1 MKTATAFKN
10 GDRVIYK
17 PVNTTLPPS
26 DAAIGMKAT
35 IVDVVTGLI
44 QFDENVGGHKG
55 DPEKLPEGT
64 GWFVNLERDL
74 VRVKRG
80 RPTKKSAAEYDE
92 VLSKIAKS
100 LKGLAQ
106 VDIDEFVEDIKARA
120 ERRRLQREAKDYFEF
135 GDSYELGMS
144 TISAPMYIRYG
155 LADTGFEG
163 RELGFNTA
171 EYEIRIN
178 DLVVPDGAVLRVKK
192 K

>member
-17 PVNTTLPPS
+17 PKSGVNAPS
-26 DAAIGMKAT
+26 EAAIGKKAT
-35 IVDVVTGLI
+35 IVNVENGLI
-44 QFDENVGGHKG
+44 QFDENVYGHKG
-55 DPEKLPEGT
+55 AGSELLEGT
-64 GWFVNLERDL
+64 GWYVNLEMDL

-92 VLSKIAKS
+92 VLSEVAKS
-100 LKGLAQ
+100 LKGLEQ

-135 GDSYELGMS
+135 GDSYELGLS
-144 TISAPMYIRYG
+144 TIDVPMYIRYG
-155 LADTGFEG
+155 IADTGFEG

-171 EYEIRIN
+171 DYEIRIN